1 MALCLPREVDEAVE
15 EVGAAQPA
23 YSPQGVNSGSSAEY
37 AGKSGEYAGRV
48 NTVAL
53 LPVFP
58 EYFSL
63 GDTIT
68 GDKAKPGNK
77 GGTCQESPAPQDW
90 PGGPCP
96 GVGIVMHP
104 TSRLGMHCKQAG
116 LRHNR
121 LKQTEVEGGMQA
133 RQIKFLGPPKAFATT
148 LALCDNHSAQ
158 Y

>member
-37 AGKSGEYAGRV
+37 AGKSGEDAGRV

-68 GDKAKPGNK
+68 GDKAKLGNRRHVS
-77 GGTCQESPAPQDW
+77 GVTCTAQDW
-90 PGGPCP
+90 P
-96 GVGIVMHP
+96 
-104 TSRLGMHCKQAG
+104 SS
-116 LRHNR
+116 
-121 LKQTEVEGGMQA
+121 
-133 RQIKFLGPPKAFATT
+133 
-148 LALCDNHSAQ
+148 LAQ
-158 Y
+158 V

>member
-68 GDKAKPGNK
+68 RDKAKPGNSRAR
-77 GGTCQESPAPQDW
+77 GLGRLHREDR
-90 PGGPCP
+90 
-96 GVGIVMHP
+96 GVGRV
-104 TSRLGMHCKQAG
+104 GQ
-116 LRHNR
+116 
-121 LKQTEVEGGMQA
+121 V
-133 RQIKFLGPPKAFATT
+133 
-148 LALCDNHSAQ
+148 
-158 Y
+158 